1 MLVDNDN
8 PHHRCER
15 VGGRRRPSPI
25 TVVSV
30 FVVCA
35 LPDAFLRLLVAVR
48 RLIAGNDN
56 VDAFI
61 PHGVE
66 LTWNAIT
73 PGVSR

>member
-1 MLVDNDN
+1 
-8 PHHRCER
+8 
-15 VGGRRRPSPI
+15 
-25 TVVSV
+25 V